1 MYAALDRGQYQIG
14 RLLDFALSGFY
25 LFSIQP
31 GVSSMAIRGQENL
44 HIKRFGASRELD
56 FYLVLAGAVL
66 IRAVAGRGR
75 VAHRHF
81 SRRNIC
87 GLPSRRK
94 LGPAESGAL
103 GLHAGISLKERVDHG
118 TGPSIGDS
126 R

>member
-25 LFSIQP
+25 FFSIQP

-44 HIKRFGASRELD
+44 YVKRFGASCELD
-56 FYLVLAGAVL
+56 FYLVVAGAVL
-66 IRAVAGRGR
+66 IRAVAGRGW

-87 GLPSRRK
+87 RLPSRRK

-103 GLHAGISLKERVDHG
+103 AVDGGQPLKQRLDHG
-118 TGPSIGDS
+118 TGP
-126 R
+126 